1 MTPEPITPL
10 LKKLAHPLE
19 PNEPVQASEVAGALT
34 MLLEDKL
41 NETQAAALLSLLHY
55 KKKDQDIA
63 VIDESIPRIS
73 QMQPNIEAVALKR
86 VISERSAFEG
96 NYLGGFC
103 EIVGTAGSAT
113 PTIPVT
119 TTASIVTS
127 VEPENIIASIKPTA
141 PALTK
146 VAPENVSEIYKH
158 SKYAFLPELNF
169 YPGTKFTNPVRRE
182 LDIRTIFD
190 LISTLLHLVGVNGGM
205 EARVVGVSNSD
216 LGPVLAQA
224 IRDTGVRKVP
234 IVSGHGF
241 LDRISPEGVTSCW
254 MFSDR
259 TYEENVAKIQHFTLQ
274 PLDFGVPIHPLHTL
288 HTLKAKST
296 VNEDAKL
303 LVDILHGSQ
312 IGHGEHGKDIP
323 ERGPGG
329 CQWKEG
335 LRRARWCIHSGEAL
349 RSLEAYIR
357 ATSII

>member
-1 MTPEPITPL
+1 MTPEPITL

-55 KKKDQDIA
+55 KKDQDIA
-63 VIDESIPRIS
+63 VINESIPRIS

-113 PTIPVT
+113 NYSLLLRQTP
-119 TTASIVTS
+119 S
-127 VEPENIIASIKPTA
+127 VVPENIIASIKPTA

-169 YPGTKFTNPVRRE
+169 YPGMKFTTPVRRE

-274 PLDFGVPIHPLHTL
+274 LLDFGVPTHPL

-296 VNEDAKL
+296 VNEDAEL
-303 LVDILHGSQ
+303 LVDILHG
-312 IGHGEHGKDIP
+312 
-323 ERGPGG
+323 R
-329 CQWKEG
+329 
-335 LRRARWCIHSGEAL
+335 
-349 RSLEAYIR
+349 
-357 ATSII
+357 

>member
-55 KKKDQDIA
+55 KKDQYIA
-63 VIDESIPRIS
+63 VINESIPRIS

-169 YPGTKFTNPVRRE
+169 YPGMKFTNPVRRE

-190 LISTLLHLVGVNGGM
+190 LISTLLHPVGVNGGM
-205 EARVVGVSNSD
+205 EARVVGV
-216 LGPVLAQA
+216 
-224 IRDTGVRKVP
+224 
-234 IVSGHGF
+234 
-241 LDRISPEGVTSCW
+241 PEGVTSCW